1 MIEEPKVMNAK
12 RIKSLV
18 DDLGT
23 VRAQLATLKEHE
35 DEIRHLLIVAGVDV
49 AEGEL
54 FRCTISES
62 HRTLIDWKKIAEK
75 LKPSRQLVRANTS
88 KTPVTVVRT
97 STRKGILQS

>member
-1 MIEEPKVMNAK
+1 MNAK
-12 RIKSLV
+12 RIKGLV
-18 DDLGT
+18 DELGI
-23 VRAQLATLKEHE
+23 VRASLASLKERE

-54 FRCTISES
+54 FRCTISAS
-62 HRTLIDWKKIAEK
+62 TRTVIDWKHIAERF
-75 LKPSRQLVRANTS
+75 KPSHQLVRANTT